1 MAAPGPGTL
10 FPASSLRTE
19 DGKAAPRAAR
29 ETLYA
34 VFHTECPTSE
44 LCWPYLERLR
54 GIGGGRG
61 LPVVGVS
68 QDDPTNTSA
77 FLRRLG
83 VFAPV
88 LYDPAPWKA
97 SESLGLSSVPALA
110 RVGADGRICEIVVG
124 FQKSKLEDL
133 AARAAA
139 LSGGPERPFFG
150 PGENVPSIRPG

>member
-19 DGKAAPRAAR
+19 DGRAAPRAAR

-54 GIGGGRG
+54 RIGDGGG

-68 QDDPTNTSA
+68 QDDPSETAA
-77 FLRRLG
+77 FLARLG
-83 VFAPV
+83 VSAPV
-88 LYDPAPWKA
+88 LYDPPPWKA
-97 SESLGLSSVPALA
+97 SQALGLSSVPALA
-110 RVGADGRICEIVVG
+110 RVGADGRVQEIVVG
-124 FQKSKLEDL
+124 FQKARLDGL
-133 AARAAA
+133 ATRAAE
-139 LSGGPERPFFG
+139 LSGRPAGSLFG
-150 PGENVPSIRPG
+150 PNENVPAVRPG